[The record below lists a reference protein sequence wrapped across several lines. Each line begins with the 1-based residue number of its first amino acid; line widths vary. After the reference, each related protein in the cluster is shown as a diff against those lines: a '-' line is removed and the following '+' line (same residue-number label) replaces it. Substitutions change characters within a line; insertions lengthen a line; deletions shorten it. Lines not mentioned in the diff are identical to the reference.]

1 MPRESSVMRCS
12 LSSAVVIVR
21 YMGFLLER
29 GEGGRT
35 FAFGPGAESGRN
47 DQAAYGEGEETRGC
61 LGNC

>member
-1 MPRESSVMRCS
+1 MRCS